1 MIRKP
6 ENALYYAIRIKASLK
21 SNENIDVRM
30 AIGIGDITYNA
41 HKVTESNGSAFVFS
55 GEKFEMLK
63 KDKQNL
69 AIKSNWPAFDKEMN
83 LCLKL
88 SLMVMDNWTVT
99 AAQIV
104 NTILEHPGKSQ
115 EELGK
120 IAGIKQNAIS
130 NRIRRA
136 YFNEIMEVDGMF
148 ANKLVMME

>member
-1 MIRKP
+1 
-6 ENALYYAIRIKASLK
+6 
-21 SNENIDVRM
+21 
-30 AIGIGDITYNA
+30 
-41 HKVTESNGSAFVFS
+41 
-55 GEKFEMLK
+55 
-63 KDKQNL
+63 
-69 AIKSNWPAFDKEMN
+69 
-83 LCLKL
+83 
-88 SLMVMDNWTVT
+88 MVMDNWTVT